1 LTAFLVSVIP
11 VLFRQ
16 IVFTII
22 FEEGGSRI
30 MARGKVKW
38 FSNQKGYGFITPES
52 GSDVFVHHSAIQ
64 GEGYKSLEE
73 GQEVEFEVERGPKGE
88 QATKVVKI

>member
-1 LTAFLVSVIP
+1 
-11 VLFRQ
+11 
-16 IVFTII
+16 
-22 FEEGGSRI
+22 
-30 MARGKVKW
+30 MAKGKVKW

-73 GQEVEFEVERGPKGE
+73 GQEVEFDIEKGAKGE
-88 QATKVVKI
+88 QAKNVVKL